1 MKKKLI
7 YLSIATICASQLLTH
22 KDASAIVTG
31 KENPYKSEALKVSGR
46 ISSESEAKKYKERL
60 EDLLWDL
67 QAKKN
72 IGYDEPEYKD
82 LYKEYTDKV
91 LAEIE
96 AVNKFNSEQE
106 EIDGKK
112 KTLKNSNSSFGLTYD
127 RFVKVYNSLFYN
139 KQNFERKLKEIGD
152 KNRDLK
158 EFNDYEQYD
167 ANTQVNTLENKIK
180 LIVAAFN
187 KKHAAE
193 SEILLNK
200 LYLIVGF
207 SDRDTLLK
215 EPKNQRMLNSMIE
228 DLDCAIDEFF
238 KDIGKNR
245 PKNIE
250 PLTRNAE
257 TNRKNINK
265 LLYDINMY
273 KFDETKK
280 THQNK
285 EESIHNIKEESSK
298 KKYDE
303 EYKKLREKA
312 IEKISLKNNDE
323 SVAKLDDDEESK
335 QESKQK
341 SKQESKQKSKQE
353 SKQKSKQ
360 ESKQKS
366 KQESKQFSDLKNTNA
381 TVKYGAR
388 PQFNSNLISNKN
400 NISLYSNGGSVAKL
414 IL

>member
-265 LLYDINMY
+265 LLYDINM
-273 KFDETKK
+273 
-280 THQNK
+280 
-285 EESIHNIKEESSK
+285 
-298 KKYDE
+298 
-303 EYKKLREKA
+303 
-312 IEKISLKNNDE
+312 
-323 SVAKLDDDEESK
+323 
-335 QESKQK
+335 
-341 SKQESKQKSKQE
+341 
-353 SKQKSKQ
+353 
-360 ESKQKS
+360 
-366 KQESKQFSDLKNTNA
+366 
-381 TVKYGAR
+381 
-388 PQFNSNLISNKN
+388 
-400 NISLYSNGGSVAKL
+400 GSVAKL